1 MCAAGRKVPAL
12 SPLLAALRSSPRVV
26 TRAGDDSA
34 LDRQAG
40 GWTDGWVTNPLS
52 AQKPLL
58 PHGQMASLLPMQGIL
73 GRALKRSSCPSTA
86 PRAAGVGSERGA
98 TSGS

>member
-1 MCAAGRKVPAL
+1 MPAL
-12 SPLLAALRSSPRVV
+12 PPFLTALRSSPRVV
-26 TRAGDDSA
+26 TRAADDSA

-52 AQKPLL
+52 AQKLLL
-58 PHGQMASLLPMQGIL
+58 PRGQMASLLPVQGIL
-73 GRALKRSSCPSTA
+73 GRALNSSSCPSTA
-86 PRAAGVGSERGA
+86 PGLLALGSERGA